1 MGFQDIKNLTTLSK
15 CGTQD
20 HVGSNDEAEY
30 CYYTYTYSGVEQ
42 YALYR
47 DWHPCY
53 DSWVLLPGFN
63 FFSNELRIVI
73 YFLFLCYLFLGIAI
87 ISDVFMSA
95 IEVITSKE
103 KTVKKTNPK
112 TGEIVEYK
120 VMVWNATVANLTL
133 MALGSSAPEILLACI
148 EAVMQVTGQGGSD
161 LGPATI
167 VGSAS
172 FNLLAITAVCM
183 VSVPDGEVRRISEL
197 PVFLVT
203 AFFSLWAYIWLLI
216 VYEYWTP
223 GVITIAE
230 AVITA
235 LKFPLLVGIAYAADQ
250 GFWMKKGE
258 EKDPESGNM
267 EGGDSTNPPPPGFTK
282 VTQLEVTTE
291 GGGPPR
297 RWSLSNADIASDRKQ
312 IAKMMRNMEKEE
324 DKQALLARIMADH
337 QSEQP
342 ERNDPLKYRIN
353 AVRGMVGKHHKVVN
367 KQEYDTQKVHPDDES
382 NIRRSVSK
390 VGAPTIEE
398 LADEGYKSMFTKDA
412 FLCAKHPVF
421 AFNAQSYAVMEGC
434 GTMKATVLRGGSTD
448 CEVSV
453 EYYTEDGTATTED
466 NDYRESKGQ
475 LIFKKGETEA
485 FIEVAIIDDNQ
496 YEPDEYFTIN
506 LVSPSDGGDVLTPSV
521 EVTIIDDDEPG
532 MFQFAAPIVEC
543 TELAKKVTLE
553 VKRLRGS
560 DGKVA
565 VEFETQD
572 GTAISDVDYEDTK
585 GVLEFDHGE
594 ASGQI
599 TVKFPPEALPEVQKS
614 FSVILK
620 NATGGATLSKRNKC
634 TVTFTSDDEV
644 SEVTNLIIE
653 RLQRKADAFNVETG
667 SWQQQFSEA
676 LTIQG
681 GVTEDGEEEPIDSS
695 TLLMHYC
702 SVTWKVLFAL
712 VPPTKYYGGWLT
724 FWVSLFFIGCVTAV
738 VGEVAAMFGCC
749 LGVADAITAITFV
762 ALGTSLPDT
771 FASRQATIEA
781 PDADAAIGNVTGS
794 NSVNVFLG
802 LGFPWLICSVYYRI
816 SGDSD
821 GEFTVASG
829 DLSFSVMVFAIC
841 ASVCLIT
848 LLIRRSEK
856 VAGGELGGPV
866 LLKKAT
872 ACFYFFLWMLYIV
885 LSSLKAE

>member
-1 MGFQDIKNLTTLSK
+1 MGFQGIKNLTTLSK

-30 CYYTYTYSGVEQ
+30 CYYTYTYSGIEQ

-53 DSWVLLPGFN
+53 DSWILLPGFN

-73 YFLFLCYLFLGIAI
+73 YFFFLCYLFLGIAI

-112 TGEIVEYK
+112 TGETVEYK

-148 EAVMQVTGQGGSD
+148 EA
-161 LGPATI
+161 
-167 VGSAS
+167 
-172 FNLLAITAVCM
+172 
-183 VSVPDGEVRRISEL
+183 
-197 PVFLVT
+197 
-203 AFFSLWAYIWLLI
+203 
-216 VYEYWTP
+216 YWTP
-223 GVITIAE
+223 GVITIPE
-230 AVITA
+230 AFITA
-235 LKFPLLVGIAYAADQ
+235 FKFPLLVGMAYAADQ
-250 GFWMKKGE
+250 GFWLKNKGE
-258 EKDPESGNM
+258 EKDPESGNI
-267 EGGDSTNPPPPGFTK
+267 EGCESTNPPPPGFTK
-282 VTQLEVTTE
+282 VTQLE
-291 GGGPPR
+291 
-297 RWSLSNADIASDRKQ
+297 
-312 IAKMMRNMEKEE
+312 
-324 DKQALLARIMADH
+324 
-337 QSEQP
+337 SEQP

-353 AVRGMVGKHHKVVN
+353 AVRGMVGKHHKVVQR
-367 KQEYDTQKVHPDDES
+367 QEYDTQKVHPDDES
-382 NIRRSVSK
+382 NLRRSNTK

-398 LADEGYKSMFTKDA
+398 LADDGYKSMFTKDA
-412 FLCAKHPVF
+412 FLSAKHPVF

-434 GTMKATVLRGGSTD
+434 GTMKAAVLRGGSVD

-543 TELAKKVTLE
+543 TELAKKVILE

-572 GTAISDVDYEDTK
+572 GTAISDVDFEDTK

-599 TVKFPPEALPEVQKS
+599 TVKFPPEALPEVQKT

-620 NATGGATLSKRNKC
+620 NASGGATLSKRNKC
-634 TVTFTSDDEV
+634 TVTFTSDEEV
-644 SEVTNLIIE
+644 SEVTNLILE

-681 GVTEDGEEEPIDSS
+681 GVTEDGEEEPIDST
-695 TLLMHYC
+695 TLIMHYC
-702 SVTWKVLFAL
+702 SVTWKVLFAC

-724 FWVSLFFIGCVTAV
+724 FWISLFFIGCVTAV

-781 PDADAAIGNVTGS
+781 PGADAAIGNVTGS

-802 LGFPWLICSVYYRI
+802 LGFPWLICSLYYKI
-816 SGDSD
+816 TGDSD
-821 GEFTVASG
+821 GEFTVDSG

-841 ASVCLIT
+841 ATVCLLT
-848 LLIRRSEK
+848 LLIRRHES

-866 LLKKAT
+866 ILKKAT
-872 ACFYFFLWMLYIV
+872 ACFYFFLWMLYII
-885 LSSLKAE
+885 LSSLKADG